1 MVASIFEFLNQEP
14 HSRLGK
20 PVALKLK
27 AACKG
32 VKREKKSPCPS
43 KKQVNNQIQTGK
55 VHALLYRHFFLSII
69 HRF

>member
-43 KKQVNNQIQTGK
+43 KKQEHEPPSLAYIDPYK
-55 VHALLYRHFFLSII
+55 YECSYEI
-69 HRF
+69 H